1 MLCKAIARKWPDVYA
16 NALDPGWVPTKMGGS
31 GAPDDLIK
39 GYETQVWLA
48 TSNDPEAKVT
58 GRFFYHQRE
67 KPSNPEADD
76 IIQQE
81 KFFKVCEDI
90 TGVSLPK

>member
-1 MLCKAIARKWPDVYA
+1 MLCKVIARKWADVYA

-48 TSNDPEAKVT
+48 TSNDSEAKVT
-58 GRFFYHQRE
+58 GCFFYHQRQ

-76 IIQQE
+76 TIKQE
-81 KFFKVCEDI
+81 KFLKVCEDI
-90 TGVSLPK
+90 TGVSFPE